1 MCWRAQ
7 NSMNIDD
14 KGSYATGMYAFSKQF
29 FHNPL
34 TNNTA
39 KGWWLRRTQIYLN
52 LLTHDRRFG
61 ASGAYT
67 EEGETAV
74 DGRLLGESLQTIP

>member
-1 MCWRAQ
+1 M
-7 NSMNIDD
+7 
-14 KGSYATGMYAFSKQF
+14 
-29 FHNPL
+29 
-34 TNNTA
+34 
-39 KGWWLRRTQIYLN
+39 N

-74 DGRLLGESLQTIP
+74 DGRLLGEFLQTIPYDIIENTTDAYY

>member
-14 KGSYATGMYAFSKQF
+14 KGSYATGMYAFGKQIF
-29 FHNPL
+29 TINWRILQPKVDGSDVRKFIW
-34 TNNTA
+34 T
-39 KGWWLRRTQIYLN
+39 I
-52 LLTHDRRFG
+52 LTHDRRFG

-74 DGRLLGESLQTIP
+74 DDRLLGVSLR